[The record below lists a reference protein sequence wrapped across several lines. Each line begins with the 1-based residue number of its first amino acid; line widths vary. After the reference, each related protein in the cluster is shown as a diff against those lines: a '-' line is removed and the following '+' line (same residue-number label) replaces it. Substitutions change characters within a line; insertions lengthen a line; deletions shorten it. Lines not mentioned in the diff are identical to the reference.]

1 MWMRIRRF
9 PPRKRTS
16 RTCRSTAP
24 SSSNCSRRSSSSP
37 SGGGSPAGRD
47 RRQGWASAGSPP
59 PAGAGRSSAGQP
71 PTRRR
76 SAGLPRGTRTVRRGS
91 RTPGAASCGTARS
104 CRSARASAA
113 PVRRH
118 GARRRSRSL
127 PRAGGTSAPGMRMR
141 SVSVTPPFSPPTS
154 LASKIRAQRAGPVA
168 RLHLRG
174 AADERDIKGDRRR
187 GLRASPAARHPR
199 GPGAR
204 RAQPRTSGDGL
215 RRLSPGSRRP

>member
-59 PAGAGRSSAGQP
+59 PAGAGRSSAGQRP
-71 PTRRR
+71 LVDGLLGCLVARERCDAVQELPAQRLVKALDLAGRRGR
-76 SAGLPRGTRTVRRGS
+76 PRLPSAGMVR
-91 RTPGAASCGTARS
+91 GAA
-104 CRSARASAA
+104 
-113 PVRRH
+113 
-118 GARRRSRSL
+118 RSL

-154 LASKIRAQRAGPVA
+154 LASKIPAQRAGTVA